1 MLPLI
6 PLGLAA
12 GGAVLAALA
21 LTKKPASEAVD
32 QAAAKSA
39 TNALKEGD
47 FQTAAADAIAS
58 NSEETVRAVARG
70 MLAAGKSN
78 EAKSLARAFAQLRKV
93 PKKKKAKKALA
104 AKAVASPSTKALTKA
119 PGKAPGKAVVV
130 KKKTVD
136 VPAPVAQAMKLRE
149 MLALSTRYKEDR
161 AAVKAYQ
168 AANSLGADGLYG
180 AGTARSLWNLYKLV
194 PPNPFYWPSKDTA
207 KALSSYRAFL
217 DEIARNDP
225 SKAETIKA
233 LKLKVGS

>member
-104 AKAVASPSTKALTKA
+104 AKAVAIPSTKALT
-119 PGKAPGKAVVV
+119 KAPGKAVVV